1 MIFTPPAFLPTLPS
15 PLPLQETVGD
25 FCLAA
30 NLAKTAGPGSEDK
43 RPPFV
48 EASTDRAWTADEIGV
63 RVGQVAAALAS
74 SWKIVPGQQWHKI
87 VAIVASNSVS
97 LLKYQPRDTS

>member
-1 MIFTPPAFLPTLPS
+1 MA
-15 PLPLQETVGD
+15 V
-25 FCLAA
+25 
-30 NLAKTAGPGSEDK
+30 NLAHAAGPGSEEK

-48 EASTDRAWTADEIGV
+48 EASTDRAWSADEIGV

-74 SWKIVPGQQWHKI
+74 LWKLIPGQPWHKI

-97 LLKYQPRDTS
+97 LFIYQRRDISLRLL